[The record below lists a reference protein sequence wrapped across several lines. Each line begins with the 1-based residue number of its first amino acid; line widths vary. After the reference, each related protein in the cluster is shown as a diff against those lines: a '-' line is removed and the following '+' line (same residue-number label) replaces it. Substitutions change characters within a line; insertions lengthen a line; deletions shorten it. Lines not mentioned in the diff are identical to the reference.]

1 MSKRDLDTQATQC
14 ADLAN
19 AVQDVMH
26 GHELGVIVVVLLRL
40 TAMSCFVNGV
50 KREDL
55 ETQFKYVMDD
65 VYSNPPGYFE
75 ETVQ

>member
-1 MSKRDLDTQATQC
+1 MNQKDLNTQAAQC

-26 GHELGVIVVVLLRL
+26 GNELGVIVVGLLRL

-50 KREDL
+50 KREDV
-55 ETQFKYVMDD
+55 EAQFKHVMDD